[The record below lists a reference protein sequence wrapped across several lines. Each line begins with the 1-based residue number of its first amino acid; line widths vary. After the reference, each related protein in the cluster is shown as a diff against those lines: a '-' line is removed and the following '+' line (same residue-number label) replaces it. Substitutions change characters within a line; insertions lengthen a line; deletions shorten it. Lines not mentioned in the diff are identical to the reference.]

1 MGPLIRQIWQLPRI
15 LLKHFVTDI
24 LRLVLLAN
32 RPGRLIKTGF
42 VLPTTVLLTLMVV
55 LTITAFTYRS
65 FVRSNQAI
73 NQREQQVIVN
83 AATPAIDRAKAKI
96 EFLFRKDSRLSAG
109 LPSSDILYDLMSTKL
124 GTGNFA
130 GYTGRVSL
138 LAGGATGTNDPYT
151 LPDETR
157 IDINGDKVLDN
168 AWTFTSEG
176 KTLVYSI
183 LVDDEVKLTE
193 KNPTGG
199 ALPRDYVSAD
209 LDLTAPVST
218 NKAKALVTRSGPVAT
233 TEATPSCQ
241 GSLAEGGWQIVNSE
255 FQKNFQIDAF
265 VANDS
270 DVNPTFTTLEFQQAR
285 QAARGNKW
293 GAWFRYDL
301 ELFPGPAFN
310 WNGALHSDSNLILH
324 RSSQP
329 IHLHMVSAPSSCVY
343 SAEASEITLGE
354 RDLDGVDGINPQT
367 TPAGKTPDFQGQVL
381 RAFTKLDQYTD
392 GDGPNIHLFNGK
404 ATPPSPQTVAVSLPT

>member
-157 IDINGDKVLDN
+157 IDINGDKVL
-168 AWTFTSEG
+168 
-176 KTLVYSI
+176 
-183 LVDDEVKLTE
+183 
-193 KNPTGG
+193 
-199 ALPRDYVSAD
+199 
-209 LDLTAPVST
+209 
-218 NKAKALVTRSGPVAT
+218 
-233 TEATPSCQ
+233 
-241 GSLAEGGWQIVNSE
+241 
-255 FQKNFQIDAF
+255 
-265 VANDS
+265 
-270 DVNPTFTTLEFQQAR
+270 
-285 QAARGNKW
+285 
-293 GAWFRYDL
+293 
-301 ELFPGPAFN
+301 
-310 WNGALHSDSNLILH
+310 
-324 RSSQP
+324 
-329 IHLHMVSAPSSCVY
+329 
-343 SAEASEITLGE
+343 EIG
-354 RDLDGVDGINPQT
+354 
-367 TPAGKTPDFQGQVL
+367 
-381 RAFTKLDQYTD
+381 RA
-392 GDGPNIHLFNGK
+392 H
-404 ATPPSPQTVAVSLPT
+404 V